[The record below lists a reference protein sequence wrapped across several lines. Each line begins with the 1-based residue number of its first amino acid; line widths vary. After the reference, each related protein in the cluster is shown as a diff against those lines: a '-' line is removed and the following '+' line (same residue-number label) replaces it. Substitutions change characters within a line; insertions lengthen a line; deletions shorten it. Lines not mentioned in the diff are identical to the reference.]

1 MSPSPFTTL
10 AGSFTQFLEW
20 MNKVQMKSRQN
31 SGRACDAGLL
41 ECVLTPHQP
50 PFLHLGSHTPQHTP
64 HTAYYR
70 MIGLPRRLRVMRHR
84 ATLASPPT
92 VCSARVT
99 DPHKSTP
106 N

>member
-31 SGRACDAGLL
+31 SGRACDVGLL

-50 PFLHLGSHTPQHTP
+50 PFNCILVPTAHPTP
-64 HTAYYR
+64 H
-70 MIGLPRRLRVMRHR
+70 IIV
-84 ATLASPPT
+84 
-92 VCSARVT
+92 
-99 DPHKSTP
+99 
-106 N
+106 